1 MRDSAK
7 TSFARQLRISES
19 LAERRLWAELRNR
32 KLDDFKFVRQAPV
45 GPYIADFL
53 CREHNLVVEV
63 DGATHG
69 LDREIAYDE
78 SRTRHLNDLGFRVIR
93 VHNVEIL
100 EAMDQVLTVISQ
112 ALKQ

>member
-1 MRDSAK
+1 MRDGQK
-7 TSFARQLRISES
+7 TTFARELRKSES
-19 LAERRLWAELRNR
+19 VAERRLWAELRNR
-32 KLDDFKFVRQAPV
+32 GLGGFKFVRQAPV

-53 CREHNLVVEV
+53 CREHNLIVEV

-69 LDREIAYDE
+69 LDTEIAYDE

-93 VHNVEIL
+93 IHNVEIL